1 MNALRT
7 VSRAAM
13 ALYVSSVALA
23 CGGSSSA
30 TQTME
35 GSSDPSYEGKG
46 VSATESA
53 KKELTEVQAF
63 GEECRA
69 GLVAAQGL
77 LPAIL
82 AVSGA
87 RTEENLLS
95 PFNLL
100 QANVERSMALAGLM
114 DAVHPNEEIRK
125 EAKACEQETSTF
137 VTSLT
142 LNPKLYNAFSSVD
155 TKGLDADTQRLV
167 TNTLRDYRR
176 AGVDKDDA
184 TRARLKAIDEEMVK
198 LGQSFGKNIVD
209 DVKHIEI
216 DNAAGLNGLPN
227 DYVASHVPNDEG
239 KIIITTNYPD
249 MKPFMQYAEND
260 ELRKKLYI
268 AGKSRAGASNEK
280 TLASILKLRA
290 EKATILGYENWADY
304 VTEDKM
310 MKSGDKADAFIA
322 RVVKTAK
329 KRADRDYKELLSWKK
344 KNLNKKAKSVGDWEK
359 TYIEN
364 KVKAANYS
372 FDPQEVRPY
381 FPYAQVQAGLL
392 GITAKIYDIEYKE
405 VTDAKLWHQDVSAY
419 EVMREG
425 KKIGRIYLDM
435 HPRDGKYGHA
445 AQFTLRSG
453 IKGVQ
458 SPEGVLVCNFP
469 NPRTSEGPALME
481 HGDVTTMFHE
491 FGHLMHHVL
500 GGQRK
505 WIQQSGVATEWDFV
519 EAPSQMFE
527 EWAWNYDTLKTF
539 AKHHET
545 GAVLPKE
552 TVERMRKADKFGLGI
567 ATVQQ
572 MFYAAISLKFHQVD
586 PSKLAMLDTVKSL
599 QTKYTPFAYV
609 EGTNFHTNFGHL
621 NGYSAIYY
629 TYMWS
634 LVIAK
639 DLLTPFQKH
648 GLMNPDWTYKYR
660 DVILAKG
667 GTKDAADLVSEF
679 LGRPFNFKAFEK
691 FLRE

>member
-1 MNALRT
+1 MVKKVDTEAATKNA
-7 VSRAAM
+7 AKPA
-13 ALYVSSVALA
+13 SV
-23 CGGSSSA
+23 
-30 TQTME
+30 
-35 GSSDPSYEGKG
+35 
-46 VSATESA
+46 V
-53 KKELTEVQAF
+53 F
-63 GEECRA
+63 GEECRE
-69 GLVAAQGL
+69 GLHAAQKQ
-77 LPAIL
+77 LPLIL

-87 RTEENLLS
+87 RSEENLLV
-95 PFNLL
+95 PYNMMLTHI
-100 QANVERSMALAGLM
+100 EHSMALASLM
-114 DAVHPNEEIRK
+114 SAVHPDKEIR
-125 EAKACEQETSTF
+125 EAAKACEQETSAF
-137 VTSLT
+137 VTELS
-142 LNPKLYNAFSSVD
+142 LNPELYAAFTAIE
-155 TKGLDADTQRLV
+155 TKSLDANTQRLV
-167 TNTLRDYRR
+167 SDTLQDYRR
-176 AGVDKDDA
+176 AGVDKDKA
-184 TRARLKAIDEEMVK
+184 TRDRLKAIDEEMVK
-198 LGQSFGKNIVD
+198 LGQVFGKNIVD
-209 DVKHIEI
+209 DVKHIEVASV
-216 DNAAGLNGLPN
+216 DGLKGLPA
-227 DYVASHVPNDEG
+227 DYIASHAPNKEG

-249 MKPFMQYAEND
+249 MIPFMQYAESD
-260 ELRKKLYI
+260 DLRKKLYI
-268 AGKSRAGASNEK
+268 AGKSRAGATNED
-280 TLASILKLRA
+280 TLAAILKLRG
-290 EKATILGYENWADY
+290 EKATILGYANWADY

-310 MKSGDKADAFIA
+310 MKSGKKADAFIA

-329 KRADRDYKELLSWKK
+329 KRATRDYNELLSWKR

-359 TYIEN
+359 GYIEN

-392 GITAKIYDIEYKE
+392 DITSKIYGIEYKS
-405 VTDAKLWHQDVSAY
+405 VSDAKLWHQDVSAY
-419 EVMREG
+419 DVMRDG
-425 KKIGRIYLDM
+425 SKIGRIYLDM

-453 IKGVQ
+453 VQGVQ
-458 SPEGVLVCNFP
+458 VPEGVLVCNFP

-500 GGQRK
+500 GGQQK
-505 WIQQSGVATEWDFV
+505 WIEQSGVATEWDFV

-586 PSKLAMLDTVKSL
+586 PGSLKMLDTVKAL
-599 QTKYTPFAYV
+599 QSKYTPFAYV

-639 DLLTPFQKH
+639 DMLTPFQKH
-648 GLMNPDWTYKYR
+648 GLMNTDWTYKYR
-660 DVILAKG
+660 DIILASG
-667 GTKDAADLVSEF
+667 GTKDAADLVAEF

-691 FLRE
+691 FLRN

>member
-1 MNALRT
+1 MRAGDFGLCNRT
-7 VSRAAM
+7 I
-13 ALYVSSVALA
+13 
-23 CGGSSSA
+23 
-30 TQTME
+30 
-35 GSSDPSYEGKG
+35 P
-46 VSATESA
+46 
-53 KKELTEVQAF
+53 
-63 GEECRA
+63 ECRT
-69 GLVAAQGL
+69 LR
-77 LPAIL
+77 PFTAI
-82 AVSGA
+82 
-87 RTEENLLS
+87 
-95 PFNLL
+95 
-100 QANVERSMALAGLM
+100 
-114 DAVHPNEEIRK
+114 
-125 EAKACEQETSTF
+125 ETK
-137 VTSLT
+137 
-142 LNPKLYNAFSSVD
+142 P
-155 TKGLDADTQRLV
+155 LDANTQRLV
-167 TNTLRDYRR
+167 SDTLQDYRR
-176 AGVDKDDA
+176 AGVDKDKA
-184 TRARLKAIDEEMVK
+184 TRDRLKAIDEEMVK
-198 LGQSFGKNIVD
+198 LGQVFGKNIVD
-209 DVKHIEI
+209 DVKHIEVASV
-216 DNAAGLNGLPN
+216 DGLKGLPA
-227 DYVASHVPNDEG
+227 DYIASHAPNKEG

-249 MKPFMQYAEND
+249 MIPFMQYAESD
-260 ELRKKLYI
+260 DLRKKLYI
-268 AGKSRAGASNEK
+268 AGKSRAGATNED
-280 TLASILKLRA
+280 TLAAILKLRG
-290 EKATILGYENWADY
+290 EKATILGYANWADY

-310 MKSGDKADAFIA
+310 MKSGKKADAFIA

-329 KRADRDYKELLSWKK
+329 KRATRDYNELLSWKR

-359 TYIEN
+359 GYIEN

-392 GITAKIYDIEYKE
+392 DITSKIYGIEYKS
-405 VTDAKLWHQDVSAY
+405 VSDAKLWHQDVSAY
-419 EVMREG
+419 DVMRDG
-425 KKIGRIYLDM
+425 SKIGRIYLDM

-453 IKGVQ
+453 VQGVQ
-458 SPEGVLVCNFP
+458 VPEGVLVCNFP

-500 GGQRK
+500 GGQQK
-505 WIQQSGVATEWDFV
+505 WIEQSGVATEWDFV

-586 PSKLAMLDTVKSL
+586 PGSLKMLDTVKAL
-599 QTKYTPFAYV
+599 QSKYTPFAYV

-639 DLLTPFQKH
+639 DMLTPFQKH
-648 GLMNPDWTYKYR
+648 GLMNTDWTYKYR
-660 DVILAKG
+660 DIILASG
-667 GTKDAADLVSEF
+667 GTKDAADLVAEF

-691 FLRE
+691 FLRN